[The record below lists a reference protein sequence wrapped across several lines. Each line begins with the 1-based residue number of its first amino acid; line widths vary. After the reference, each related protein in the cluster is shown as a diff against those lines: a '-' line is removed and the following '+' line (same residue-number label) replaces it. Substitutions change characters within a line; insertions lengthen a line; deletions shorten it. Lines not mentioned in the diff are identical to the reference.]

1 MFTDETSFSNIQK
14 EELFVLLSV
23 FPDLILSVNGMQNP
37 SKVIDSLSLIS
48 DAIYPL
54 KLSVRVNSNIRPR
67 TKTRKAQDQ
76 LKGGRSAT
84 LLFACDQKYPDTSP
98 TVQIQSVERISLKF
112 QANLV
117 DRLNA
122 IITSMKGQVCL
133 KEIIET
139 SETAQSG
146 KFIHK
151 PSRLKEVNCIRQAYD
166 WRLSEAQSAF
176 QKRKNEEAYLAGL
189 FSTMETS
196 MSDSGKSN
204 PKLFIT
210 GCPLIRHRCMC
221 SIRIPALSNTPASTA
236 AIIHRTDGP
245 HTKPD
250 NLCSSVGDNNVPFAS
265 RARFDGLCTDTGQ
278 SVSVYEWLI
287 PCDCTTKPTSQRKS
301 TTALDILNGIASQVI
316 RLSRL
321 KPYSVGLCQC
331 LAFHHL
337 RNEPPSGE
345 SKLCCKEQFDNG
357 WNGTCLIK
365 LVLIRNASEPPPVIR
380 LNTTER
386 PRFRIL
392 EQNYAWTR
400 QVLQQVTNTL
410 SWLHEN
416 SMAHRNL
423 LPQHIFVDDHGN
435 VILCEYEYFVRLNNL
450 VDEARNSREVTARS
464 GNPHTGKRFLRYSQQ
479 KDVYQL
485 GVILLF
491 IITGRMLEDGFY
503 RNFTAISDLL
513 HGVDPI
519 YSIMSYRQSLMW
531 IPRVRLS
538 SVEHFHRRVM
548 IRALLTT
555 ITTKKP
561 RLLEDFEE
569 FAVIGKGGFG
579 CVLQARNI
587 IEDREYA
594 IKCIKIDDNQ
604 VDILFREIRTLS
616 SLQHDNIVRYFTSW
630 QDTFPH
636 PLPLPSMPWSESVLR
651 PDESSIDKSSSSD
664 KESVNTSLSADSNL
678 VSIRPFPDGG
688 VKSPKVLNVVNRD
701 KDQSWYQGVIGNSWK
716 SRTRFFRQFNG
727 SDVTANGFSS
737 FSVHSSLSNTPPS
750 NDTQPVIL
758 FGTSA
763 DPDSG
768 SHVSLCSQRN
778 MVQPSTSES
787 SCNNDDA
794 ISSAK
799 RAGHIRYII
808 IQMELCATKTL
819 RHVID
824 NENLS
829 TNPDRAWCLFREV
842 TDGLAYIHSKNV
854 IHRDL
859 KPANIMLDAN
869 DHVKIV
875 DFGLATRTVEDQ
887 VVSARRQAAAI
898 QRRAGCSKLLYESTP
913 DSSGSIHLSDVYTD
927 GHELSSTQLGR
938 SMTRDVGTFLYM
950 SPEIL
955 TNRRKHLFYDERVD
969 IYSLGV
975 ILFEMF
981 YRAMPIVMER
991 VAILT
996 ELRKEQIIF
1005 PIDWDTKKLSNQTRL
1020 IRSMLQ
1026 HDPDRR
1032 ISASDLLVSPFVPPL
1047 KSTEAAF
1054 RKQLVEICKEPDS
1067 KMYRLVTHTLFAQS
1081 CSRATDVLYDQK
1093 IGPEISLFDT
1103 AVDEAD
1109 LGSIRPA
1116 SVVFGDKVINVQDFY
1131 VYQRVHRLLIR
1142 NLESIFL
1149 VHNGVFLQSPSL
1161 MPISPPTVSD
1171 SMDLTSKSKHNM
1183 DRSQSIDQSI
1193 RKARSVVATD
1203 SPVFLDVHGSPVC
1216 LPESLHLSFARYL
1229 ARSGSVLVCGEE
1241 GFCLKRYQF
1250 GKSYIAN
1257 NRTFAHDR
1265 SLRLADHPLENEQ
1278 AVFDIVTPSFSSH
1291 SVIELIAILREI
1303 ISSRFKCQNARFIL
1317 YINHTNFIE
1326 ALFSQLD
1333 IPPDSGP
1340 TLWHHLAV
1348 ANSRPKFPSNS
1359 THQTASSHPVSRLL
1373 SLPTFIPISST
1384 RLHSQRQFFRLLHFE
1399 STYPSDMREALLQ
1412 CTPQPRP
1419 SLRRRVDEGV
1429 KQLDDIIN
1437 VYQKLGAADIIEL
1450 RCALGL
1456 VLPCHHYQGFVFQLV
1471 ASFRPHTDSPF
1482 LTRCS
1487 NLPQT
1492 ARPHSDDLRG
1502 HCVKP
1507 VAPKSSIPL
1516 DTPDPDHRTILV
1528 LAQGGEYTFLIR
1540 KYCLPQEYVNL
1551 RLFHRSTRY
1560 PFPNAPVNGPTIHSL
1575 TTSQCPHVVGFT
1587 LTTDSWVRLQLLLSS
1602 SLENSLLQMDPP
1614 MEPYPCKILL
1624 SWGCRQTD
1632 SLHELCTAPFKHLPP
1647 VPPRRIASSG
1657 QRTVVECASSHQLTT
1672 SNPITMPDFVTSS
1685 VASVVSSTHASN
1697 TPSVTS
1703 GNNQSIYP
1711 LESYVATDDGLRLVY
1726 NLAKKLWNSGLPC
1739 EVMTTADSDLI
1750 RAAENRSTEFAI
1762 RVNLLAPSDV
1772 AKANLP
1778 SGAKCLSA
1786 VTYQLWSRHEALL
1799 STGQCIMVGETR
1811 RPDPESVVAHII
1823 SRLSARPR
1831 HASVSDSP
1839 SSLNCPPTELIHF
1852 SRNLPFITEVTGSG
1866 FKSKSLA
1873 QDNQEGATVG
1883 FDSANITG
1891 RTSSYWRRSKRLR

>member
-1 MFTDETSFSNIQK
+1 MQVSSS
-14 EELFVLLSV
+14 FVL
-23 FPDLILSVNGMQNP
+23 
-37 SKVIDSLSLIS
+37 
-48 DAIYPL
+48 
-54 KLSVRVNSNIRPR
+54 
-67 TKTRKAQDQ
+67 
-76 LKGGRSAT
+76 
-84 LLFACDQKYPDTSP
+84 
-98 TVQIQSVERISLKF
+98 
-112 QANLV
+112 
-117 DRLNA
+117 
-122 IITSMKGQVCL
+122 
-133 KEIIET
+133 
-139 SETAQSG
+139 
-146 KFIHK
+146 
-151 PSRLKEVNCIRQAYD
+151 
-166 WRLSEAQSAF
+166 
-176 QKRKNEEAYLAGL
+176 
-189 FSTMETS
+189 
-196 MSDSGKSN
+196 
-204 PKLFIT
+204 
-210 GCPLIRHRCMC
+210 
-221 SIRIPALSNTPASTA
+221 
-236 AIIHRTDGP
+236 
-245 HTKPD
+245 
-250 NLCSSVGDNNVPFAS
+250 
-265 RARFDGLCTDTGQ
+265 
-278 SVSVYEWLI
+278 
-287 PCDCTTKPTSQRKS
+287 
-301 TTALDILNGIASQVI
+301 
-316 RLSRL
+316 
-321 KPYSVGLCQC
+321 
-331 LAFHHL
+331 
-337 RNEPPSGE
+337 
-345 SKLCCKEQFDNG
+345 
-357 WNGTCLIK
+357 
-365 LVLIRNASEPPPVIR
+365 
-380 LNTTER
+380 
-386 PRFRIL
+386 
-392 EQNYAWTR
+392 
-400 QVLQQVTNTL
+400 
-410 SWLHEN
+410 
-416 SMAHRNL
+416 
-423 LPQHIFVDDHGN
+423 
-435 VILCEYEYFVRLNNL
+435 RLNNL
-450 VDEARNSREVTARS
+450 VDEARNSHEVTARS
-464 GNPHTGKRFLRYSQQ
+464 GSPSTSKRFLRYSQQ

-503 RNFTAISDLL
+503 RNNAAVSDLL
-513 HGVDPI
+513 RDVDPI
-519 YSIMSYRQSLMW
+519 YCTMCDFLRSCLSEHSEPNARKLTSHPFLVDTLDFELISIPSKPDVDTQSSPV
-531 IPRVRLS
+531 I
-538 SVEHFHRRVM
+538 RRAFSPA
-548 IRALLTT
+548 RDDRGTT
-555 ITTKKP
+555 TTTTKKP
-561 RLLEDFEE
+561 RLLEDFED

-636 PLPLPSMPWSESVLR
+636 PLPLPSMPWSDSVLR
-651 PDESSIDKSSSSD
+651 PDESSIDESSSSD
-664 KESVNTSLSADSNL
+664 EESINTSLSADSNL
-678 VSIRPFPDGG
+678 VSVCPFPDGAA
-688 VKSPKVLNVVNRD
+688 KSPKVPNVVNRD
-701 KDQSWYQGVIGNSWK
+701 EDQSWYQGVIESSWK
-716 SRTRFFRQFNG
+716 SRTRFFRQFND
-727 SDVTANGFSS
+727 SDVIADRSS
-737 FSVHSSLSNTPPS
+737 TSSVHSSLSVTPPS
-750 NDTQPVIL
+750 NDPQPVVL
-758 FGTSA
+758 SGNSA
-763 DPDSG
+763 APDSG
-768 SHVSLCSQRN
+768 SHVSFCSEQN
-778 MVQPSTSES
+778 MVHSSTSES

-794 ISSAK
+794 VSSAK
-799 RAGHIRYII
+799 GGGHIRYII

-842 TDGLAYIHSKNV
+842 ADGLAYIHSKNV

-859 KPANIMLDAN
+859 KPANIMLDAD

-887 VVSARRQAAAI
+887 VVNARRQAAAI
-898 QRRAGCSKLLYESTP
+898 QKRTGCSELLYESSP
-913 DSSGSIHLSDVYTD
+913 DDNGSIHPSDICTD
-927 GHELSSTQLGR
+927 GHELSSTQLGC

-1005 PIDWDTKKLSNQTRL
+1005 PIDWNAKKLSNQTRL

-1026 HDPDRR
+1026 HDPDSR
-1032 ISASDLLVSPFVPPL
+1032 ISASDLLTSPFVPPL

-1081 CSRATDVLYDQK
+1081 CSRATDVLYDRR
-1093 IGPEISLFDT
+1093 IGPEVSLSDT

-1109 LGSIRPA
+1109 LGSTRPA
-1116 SVVFGDKVINVQDFY
+1116 SVIFGDKVISVQDFY
-1131 VYQRVHRLLIR
+1131 AYQHVHRLLIR

-1161 MPISPPTVSD
+1161 MPISPQTVSN
-1171 SMDLTSKSKHNM
+1171 SMDSTLKSKHNM
-1183 DRSQSIDQSI
+1183 DRSHSIDQSI
-1193 RKARSVVATD
+1193 RKARSVVAAD

-1216 LPESLHLSFARYL
+1216 LPESLHLPFARYL

-1241 GFCLKRYQF
+1241 DFCLRRYQF

-1257 NRTFAHDR
+1257 NHSFTHDW
-1265 SLRLADHPLENEQ
+1265 SLQLADHPLENEQ

-1291 SVIELIAILREI
+1291 SVVELIAILREI
-1303 ISSRFKCQNARFIL
+1303 ISSRFKYQNVRFIL

-1348 ANSRPKFPSNS
+1348 ANSRPKFPSNN
-1359 THQTASSHPVSRLL
+1359 THQTAYGQPVSRIL
-1373 SLPTFIPISST
+1373 SLPAFIPINST

-1399 STYPSDMREALLQ
+1399 STCPSDMREALLQ

-1437 VYQKLGAADIIEL
+1437 VYHKLGAADIIEL

-1471 ASFRPHTDSPF
+1471 ASFRPHADSPF

-1487 NLPQT
+1487 SLSQT
-1492 ARPHSDDLRG
+1492 ACPDSDDLRG

-1507 VAPKSSIPL
+1507 VAPKSSIQL
-1516 DTPDPDHRTILV
+1516 VTPDPDYRTILV

-1540 KYCLPQEYVNL
+1540 KYCLPKEYVDL
-1551 RLFHRSTRY
+1551 GLFHHPTQY
-1560 PFPNAPVNGPTIHSL
+1560 PSSNALVNGPTIHSL
-1575 TTSQCPHVVGFT
+1575 TASQCPHVVG
-1587 LTTDSWVRLQLLLSS
+1587 LILPTDSWVRLQLLLSS
-1602 SLENSLLQMDPP
+1602 SLENSLLQMDSP

-1657 QRTVVECASSHQLTT
+1657 QRTVIESASSHQITT
-1672 SNPITMPDFVTSS
+1672 SNPIIMHDLVTSS
-1685 VASVVSSTHASN
+1685 VAS
-1697 TPSVTS
+1697 
-1703 GNNQSIYP
+1703 NNQSVYP
-1711 LESYVATDDGLRLVY
+1711 LESYVATEDGLRLVY

-1739 EVMTTADSDLI
+1739 EVLTAADSDLI

-1762 RVNLLAPSDV
+1762 RIHLLIPSDV
-1772 AKANLP
+1772 AKVNLP
-1778 SGAKCLSA
+1778 SGSKCLSA
-1786 VTYQLWSRHEALL
+1786 VTYQLWSRHEAFL

-1811 RPDPESVVAHII
+1811 RSDPESVVTHII
-1823 SRLSARPR
+1823 SRLSARPK

-1839 SSLNCPPTELIHF
+1839 SSLNSPQTELIHF
-1852 SRNLPFITEVTGSG
+1852 SRNVPFITGSEVTGPGS
-1866 FKSKSLA
+1866 KSKSVGH
-1873 QDNQEGATVG
+1873 DNQEGAAVG
-1883 FDSANITG
+1883 FDSTNITG

>member
-1 MFTDETSFSNIQK
+1 
-14 EELFVLLSV
+14 
-23 FPDLILSVNGMQNP
+23 
-37 SKVIDSLSLIS
+37 
-48 DAIYPL
+48 
-54 KLSVRVNSNIRPR
+54 
-67 TKTRKAQDQ
+67 
-76 LKGGRSAT
+76 
-84 LLFACDQKYPDTSP
+84 
-98 TVQIQSVERISLKF
+98 
-112 QANLV
+112 
-117 DRLNA
+117 
-122 IITSMKGQVCL
+122 MKGQVCL

-139 SETAQSG
+139 SLEYLTSVDNSRKWNNENRKLQAKQLILANSSN
-146 KFIHK
+146 K

-196 MSDSGKSN
+196 ISDNEESD
-204 PKLFIT
+204 PKLLIT
-210 GCPLIRHRCMC
+210 GCPLTRHRCVC
-221 SIRIPALSNTPASTA
+221 SLRIPALSNTSSTA
-236 AIIHRTDGP
+236 VIHKEPVHHELELYRGCCVDGP

-250 NLCSSVGDNNVPFAS
+250 NPCRSVGDNDVPFAS
-265 RARFDGLCTDTGQ
+265 RARFDGLLSDTGQ
-278 SVSVYEWLI
+278 SVSVDEWLI

-301 TTALDILNGIASQVI
+301 TSTLDILNGIASQVI

-321 KPYSVGLCQC
+321 NPYSIGLCQC

-337 RNEPPSGE
+337 RNGPPSGE
-345 SKLCCKEQFDNG
+345 SELSSKKQFDNG
-357 WNGTCLIK
+357 WNGWSVVRLVSKRPQGTCLIK
-365 LVLIRNASEPPPVIR
+365 LVLMRNASEPLSVIR

-392 EQNYAWTR
+392 EQTYAWTR
-400 QVLQQVTNTL
+400 QIIQQVTNTL

-435 VILCEYEYFVRLNNL
+435 VILCEYEYFARLNNL
-450 VDEARNSREVTARS
+450 VDEARNSHEVTARS

-491 IITGRMLEDGFY
+491 IISGRMLEDGFY
-503 RNFTAISDLL
+503 RNNAAVSDLL
-513 HGVDPI
+513 RDVDPI
-519 YSIMSYRQSLMW
+519 SSIMCDFLRSCLSEHSEPSARKLTSHPFLVDTLDFELISVPSKPDVDTQSSAL
-531 IPRVRLS
+531 I
-538 SVEHFHRRVM
+538 RRAFSPA
-548 IRALLTT
+548 RDDRGTT
-555 ITTKKP
+555 TTTTNTKKP

-587 IEDREYA
+587 IEDRAYA

-604 VDILFREIRTLS
+604 VDVLFREIRTLS

-630 QDTFPH
+630 QDTFPN
-636 PLPLPSMPWSESVLR
+636 PLPLPSMPWSDSVLR
-651 PDESSIDKSSSSD
+651 PDESSIDKSSSSNE
-664 KESVNTSLSADSNL
+664 ESINTSLSADSNL
-678 VSIRPFPDGG
+678 VSVCPFPDGAA
-688 VKSPKVLNVVNRD
+688 KSSKVLNVVNRD
-701 KDQSWYQGVIGNSWK
+701 EDQSWYQGVIESSWK
-716 SRTRFFRQFNG
+716 SRTRFFRQFND
-727 SDVTANGFSS
+727 SDVTANRFSS
-737 FSVHSSLSNTPPS
+737 FSVNSSLSITPPF
-750 NDTQPVIL
+750 NDPQPIIL
-758 FGTSA
+758 FGNSA

-768 SHVSLCSQRN
+768 SHVSFCSEQD
-778 MVQPSTSES
+778 MVHPSVSES
-787 SCNNDDA
+787 SCNDDDA

-799 RAGHIRYII
+799 GGGHIRYII

-829 TNPDRAWCLFREV
+829 TNPDRAWCLFREI

-898 QRRAGCSKLLYESTP
+898 QKRTGCSTLLYHSSP
-913 DSSGSIHLSDVYTD
+913 DSSGSIHPSDICTD
-927 GHELSSTQLGR
+927 GNELSSTKLGR

-981 YRAMPIVMER
+981 YRAMPVVMER

-1005 PIDWDTKKLSNQTRL
+1005 PIDWNAKKLSNQTRL

-1032 ISASDLLVSPFVPPL
+1032 ISASDLLASPFVPPL

-1081 CSRATDVLYDQK
+1081 CSRATDVLYDQR
-1093 IGPEISLFDT
+1093 IGPEISLSDT
-1103 AVDEAD
+1103 AVDETD
-1109 LGSIRPA
+1109 LGSTRPA

-1131 VYQRVHRLLIR
+1131 AYQRVHRLLIR

-1161 MPISPPTVSD
+1161 MPVSPQTVSD
-1171 SMDLTSKSKHNM
+1171 SMDSTLKSKHNM

-1193 RKARSVVATD
+1193 RKARSVIAAD

-1216 LPESLHLSFARYL
+1216 LPESLHLPFARYL

-1241 GFCLKRYQF
+1241 FFCLKRYQF

-1257 NRTFAHDR
+1257 NHTFAHDW
-1265 SLRLADHPLENEQ
+1265 SLQLADHPLENEQ

-1291 SVIELIAILREI
+1291 SVIELIAILTEI
-1303 ISSRFKCQNARFIL
+1303 ISSRFKYQNVRFIL

-1348 ANSRPKFPSNS
+1348 ANSHPKFPSNN
-1359 THQTASSHPVSRLL
+1359 THQTAYGHPVSRLL
-1373 SLPTFIPISST
+1373 SLPAFIPINST

-1399 STYPSDMREALLQ
+1399 SIYPSDVREALLQ

-1429 KQLDDIIN
+1429 KQLDDIIS
-1437 VYQKLGAADIIEL
+1437 VYHKLGAADIEL

-1487 NLPQT
+1487 SLPQT
-1492 ARPHSDDLRG
+1492 ARSDSDDLRG
-1502 HCVKP
+1502 HCVKA
-1507 VAPKSSIPL
+1507 VAPKFSIQL
-1516 DTPDPDHRTILV
+1516 NTPDPDYRTILV
-1528 LAQGGEYTFLIR
+1528 LAQGGEYTFLVR
-1540 KYCLPQEYVNL
+1540 KYCLPKEYVNL
-1551 RLFHRSTRY
+1551 RLFNRSTQY
-1560 PFPNAPVNGPTIHSL
+1560 PSPSALVNGPTIHSL
-1575 TTSQCPHVVGFT
+1575 NASQCPHVVGFT
-1587 LTTDSWVRLQLLLSS
+1587 LATDSWVRLQLLLSS
-1602 SLENSLLQMDPP
+1602 SLENSLLQMDSPI
-1614 MEPYPCKILL
+1614 EPYPCKILL

-1632 SLHELCTAPFKHLPP
+1632 NLHELCTAPFKHLPP
-1647 VPPRRIASSG
+1647 VPPRRIASSS
-1657 QRTVVECASSHQLTT
+1657 QRTVVENANSHQLTN
-1672 SNPITMPDFVTSS
+1672 SNPLTMHDFVTNS
-1685 VASVVSSTHASN
+1685 VASIVSSTQATN
-1697 TPSVTS
+1697 TSSVTS

-1711 LESYVATDDGLRLVY
+1711 LESYVATEDGLRLVY

-1739 EVMTTADSDLI
+1739 EVMTAADSDLI
-1750 RAAENRSTEFAI
+1750 RAAENRSTEFAVRI
-1762 RVNLLAPSDV
+1762 NLLIPSDI

-1823 SRLSARPR
+1823 SRLSARPK

-1839 SSLNCPPTELIHF
+1839 SSLNSPQTELFHF
-1852 SRNLPFITEVTGSG
+1852 NRNVPFLTGSEITGPG
-1866 FKSKSLA
+1866 FKSKLVG
-1873 QDNQEGATVG
+1873 QDNQEGATVN
-1883 FDSANITG
+1883 FDSANIAG
-1891 RTSSYWRRSKRLR
+1891 RTSTYWRRSKRLR

>member
-1 MFTDETSFSNIQK
+1 M
-14 EELFVLLSV
+14 
-23 FPDLILSVNGMQNP
+23 
-37 SKVIDSLSLIS
+37 
-48 DAIYPL
+48 
-54 KLSVRVNSNIRPR
+54 R
-67 TKTRKAQDQ
+67 
-76 LKGGRSAT
+76 
-84 LLFACDQKYPDTSP
+84 
-98 TVQIQSVERISLKF
+98 
-112 QANLV
+112 
-117 DRLNA
+117 
-122 IITSMKGQVCL
+122 GQVCL

-139 SETAQSG
+139 SLEYLTSVDNPRKWNNENRKLQAKQLSLTTSSN
-146 KFIHK
+146 K
-151 PSRLKEVNCIRQAYD
+151 PSLLKELSCIRQAYD

-176 QKRKNEEAYLAGL
+176 QKRKSEEAYLAGL

-196 MSDSGKSN
+196 ISDSRESD
-204 PKLFIT
+204 PKRLVS
-210 GCPLIRHRCMC
+210 GCPLTRHRCMC
-221 SIRIPALSNTPASTA
+221 SLRIPALTNTPSSTA
-236 AIIHRTDGP
+236 AIQKGLVQHELELYRGCCVDGP

-250 NLCSSVGDNNVPFAS
+250 NVCPFVGANNAPFAS
-265 RARFDGLCTDTGQ
+265 RARFDGLRTDTGQ
-278 SVSVYEWLI
+278 AVSIDEWLV

-301 TTALDILNGIASQVI
+301 TSALNILNGIASQVI

-321 KPYSVGLCQC
+321 NPYSVGLCQC

-345 SKLCCKEQFDNG
+345 SRLSSNKQLDNSWNG
-357 WNGTCLIK
+357 WSVVRLVSERPQGTCLVK
-365 LVLIRNASEPPPVIR
+365 HVLMRNASEPLSVIR
-380 LNTTER
+380 LSTTER

-392 EQNYAWTR
+392 EQNYAWAR
-400 QVLQQVTNTL
+400 QILQQVTITL

-423 LPQHIFVDDHGN
+423 LPQNIFVDDHGN
-435 VILCEYEYFVRLNNL
+435 VILCEYEYFSRLNNL
-450 VDEARNSREVTARS
+450 VDEARNSPEVTTRS
-464 GNPHTGKRFLRYSQQ
+464 GKPHTGKRFLRYLQQ

-491 IITGRMLEDGFY
+491 ILTGRMLEDSFY
-503 RNFTAISDLL
+503 RNNAAVSDLL
-513 HGVDPI
+513 RDLDPVYSTMCDFLRSCLSERNEPNARKLTSHSFLVDTMDFEVISVP
-519 YSIMSYRQSLMW
+519 SKPDVDTQSSPL
-531 IPRVRLS
+531 I
-538 SVEHFHRRVM
+538 RRAFSPS
-548 IRALLTT
+548 RDDRGTT
-555 ITTKKP
+555 PTKKP

-630 QDTFPH
+630 QDTFSH
-636 PLPLPSMPWSESVLR
+636 PLPLPSMPWSDSVLR
-651 PDESSIDKSSSSD
+651 PDESSVDKSSASD
-664 KESVNTSLSADSNL
+664 EDSINTSLSADCNW
-678 VSIRPFPDGG
+678 VSVCPFPESDA
-688 VKSPKVLNVVNRD
+688 KSPKVLNVMNRD
-701 KDQSWYQGVIGNSWK
+701 EDQLWYQGAIENSWK
-716 SRTRFFRQFNG
+716 SRTRFFRQSNDC
-727 SDVTANGFSS
+727 DVTVNRSSS
-737 FSVHSSLSNTPPS
+737 FSADNSLSVTLPS
-750 NDTQPVIL
+750 NDPQSVTL
-758 FGTSA
+758 FGSSA
-763 DPDSG
+763 DPGSR
-768 SHVSLCSQRN
+768 SHVFFCSEQN
-778 MVQPSTSES
+778 MAQTSTSES

-799 RAGHIRYII
+799 SGGHIRYII

-824 NENLS
+824 NESLS
-829 TNPDRAWCLFREV
+829 TNPDRAWGLFREL

-875 DFGLATRTVEDQ
+875 DFGLATRTVEDH

-898 QRRAGCSKLLYESTP
+898 QKRAGCSELLCESLP
-913 DSSGSIHLSDVYTD
+913 DSSGSVHPSDVCTD
-927 GHELSSTQLGR
+927 NHELSSTQLGR

-991 VAILT
+991 VAVLT
-996 ELRKEQIIF
+996 ELRKEQILF
-1005 PIDWDTKKLSNQTRL
+1005 PIDWNAKKLSNQTRL

-1032 ISASDLLVSPFVPPL
+1032 VSASDLLASPFVPPL

-1054 RKQLVEICKEPDS
+1054 RKQLVEICKEPNS

-1081 CSRATDVLYDQK
+1081 CSRATDVLYDRK
-1093 IGPEISLFDT
+1093 VCPEISLSDT
-1103 AVDEAD
+1103 ALGEAD
-1109 LGSIRPA
+1109 LGSTRPGSA
-1116 SVVFGDKVINVQDFY
+1116 VFGDKLINVQDFY
-1131 VYQRVHRLLIR
+1131 AYQRVHRVLIR

-1161 MPISPPTVSD
+1161 MPVSPQTVSD
-1171 SMDLTSKSKHNM
+1171 SMDSTLNSKRNM

-1193 RKARSVVATD
+1193 RKARSVVGAD
-1203 SPVFLDVHGSPVC
+1203 SPLFLDIHGSPVC
-1216 LPESLHLSFARYL
+1216 LPESLHLPFARYL

-1241 GFCLKRYQF
+1241 DFCLKRYQF
-1250 GKSYIAN
+1250 GKSYTAN
-1257 NRTFAHDR
+1257 NHTFAHDW
-1265 SLRLADHPLENEQ
+1265 SLQLADHPLESEQ

-1303 ISSRFKCQNARFIL
+1303 ISSRFKYQNVRFTL
-1317 YINHTNFIE
+1317 YINHTNLIE

-1348 ANSRPKFPSNS
+1348 ANSCPKFPSNNNC
-1359 THQTASSHPVSRLL
+1359 QTTYGYPLSRLL
-1373 SLPTFIPISST
+1373 SLPAFIPINST
-1384 RLHSQRQFFRLLHFE
+1384 CLHSQRQFSRLLHFE
-1399 STYPSDMREALLQ
+1399 SKCPSDVREALLQ

-1429 KQLDDIIN
+1429 KQLDEITN
-1437 VYQKLGAADIIEL
+1437 VYHKLGAADMIEL

-1471 ASFRPHTDSPF
+1471 ASFRPHADSPF
-1482 LTRCS
+1482 LTRCFS
-1487 NLPQT
+1487 LPHT
-1492 ARPHSDDLRG
+1492 ARSDSDDLRG

-1507 VAPKSSIPL
+1507 VASKSSTHL
-1516 DTPDPDHRTILV
+1516 DTPDPDYRTLLV
-1528 LAQGGEYTFLIR
+1528 LAQGGDYTFLIR
-1540 KYCLPQEYVNL
+1540 KYCLPKEYVNL
-1551 RLFHRSTRY
+1551 RLFHRSTQY
-1560 PFPNAPVNGPTIHSL
+1560 PSPKTPVDGPTIRSL
-1575 TTSQCPHVVGFT
+1575 SASQCPHVVGFT
-1587 LTTDSWVRLQLLLSS
+1587 LATDSWVRLHLLLSS
-1602 SLENSLLQMDPP
+1602 SLDNSLLQVNSFI
-1614 MEPYPCKILL
+1614 EPYPCKILL

-1632 SLHELCTAPFKHLPP
+1632 SLHELCTAPFRHLPP
-1647 VPPRRIASSG
+1647 VPPRRIVNSG
-1657 QRTVVECASSHQLTT
+1657 QRTVVESASSHQLTT
-1672 SNPITMPDFVTSS
+1672 SNPITVYDFVTSPVAC
-1685 VASVVSSTHASN
+1685 VASSSITSSN
-1697 TPSVTS
+1697 T
-1703 GNNQSIYP
+1703 QSTCQ
-1711 LESYVATDDGLRLVY
+1711 LESYVATEDGLRLVY

-1739 EVMTTADSDLI
+1739 EVMTAADSDLI
-1750 RAAENRSTEFAI
+1750 RAAENRSVEFAVRI
-1762 RVNLLAPSDV
+1762 NLLIPSDV
-1772 AKANLP
+1772 AKANIP
-1778 SGAKCLSA
+1778 SDAKCLSA

-1831 HASVSDSP
+1831 HTSANDLP
-1839 SSLNCPPTELIHF
+1839 SSPDSLQTELIHF
-1852 SRNLPFITEVTGSG
+1852 DRNVLFMTGSEATGPG
-1866 FKSKSLA
+1866 FKSKPVG
-1873 QDNQEGATVG
+1873 QDTQEGATAG
-1883 FDSANITG
+1883 FDPANSAG